1 LKGVAKETISKGLK
15 ETGDKGLYPHNQYS
29 RINMEQHH
37 LSAIKV
43 VDMCYVDT
51 CNNYDSISMK
61 LGADTGN
68 KPEQVDYLSA

>member
-29 RINMEQHH
+29 RFNLEQHQ
-37 LSAIKV
+37 LSAFKV

-51 CNNYDSISMK
+51 YNNYDSISMK
-61 LGADTGN
+61 LGTNTGN
-68 KPEQVDYLSA
+68 KPEHVDYLSA